1 MSKTKFE
8 TTILTFG
15 NNTGIEVPQDN
26 LKELGTSKKPPVM
39 VKIGEYE
46 YSSSIAV
53 MNGKSMI
60 SLSKTHRESAGL
72 NGGDKVEVSLTLI
85 EGKREVEL
93 PEILIDFLD
102 EHKIR
107 DRFDALAYSIR
118 KELVRKIVDAKKSE
132 TQIKRLNE
140 VKATLT

>member
-1 MSKTKFE
+1 MKNTKFA

-39 VKIGEYE
+39 VKIGDYE

-53 MNGKSMI
+53 MNGKYMI
-60 SLSKTHRESAGL
+60 SLSKAHRESAGL
-72 NGGDKVEVSLTLI
+72 KGGDKVEVSLTLI
-85 EGKREVEL
+85 EGKREVVL
-93 PEILIDFLD
+93 PEVLIDFLD
-102 EHKIR
+102 EHNLR

-140 VKATLT
+140 IKATLT

>member
-1 MSKTKFE
+1 MSKTKFA

-15 NNTGIEVPQDN
+15 NNTGIEVPLDN

-60 SLSKTHRESAGL
+60 SLSKNHRESAGL

-93 PEILIDFLD
+93 PEVLIDFLD